1 MLIDESTTQR
11 LVEYLVADWNH
22 QSVKS
27 ILRKM
32 RNRGFK
38 VFHVFTGNAVVSVET
53 DAEALKAIF
62 PGPFPEKAYV
72 YFQGEGVGY
81 VKFDFA
87 FKNKGKPLVR
97 YNGSDEFIKTMDSI
111 KE

>member
-1 MLIDESTTQR
+1 MIDEITTKR

-38 VFHVFTGNAVVSVET
+38 VFHVFTGSEVVSVET

-72 YFQGEGVGY
+72 YFRGEGVGY
-81 VKFDFA
+81 MKFDFA
-87 FKNKGKPLVR
+87 FENKGQPLVR
-97 YNGSDEFIKTMDSI
+97 YNGSEEFVQAVKSI